1 MKSSFLAC
9 ILSVL
14 LINSTKAQ
22 EEFSYTGKTSL
33 PKIISTLFNGQWN
46 GTACVWKPNFYE
58 KSIWGA
64 SYDGMLY
71 TMPDTVMIYRTPNST
86 RLILVIVT
94 KRKDSSTQFEMC
106 HFCSVGLSIATF
118 EYNKAKGKISL
129 QSFEKFAGTS
139 GSWGEPDSFSL
150 RSFGDNDYFIEEQG
164 GFGQMGQMVDFY
176 SLYYDGK
183 NVLSVTTSENNG
195 GNIPEGEE
203 GYFGYATELIF
214 DNEAKTLTLKK
225 TGTREVYN
233 DDGTSRIAPV
243 DEVIRYQFINGKFEK
258 ICP

>member
-71 TMPDTVMIYRTPNST
+71 TMPDTVMMFRTSNAM
-86 RLILVIVT
+86 RLILVL
-94 KRKDSSTQFEMC
+94 STRVKLSEEDFALGNAEGA
-106 HFCSVGLSIATF
+106 GLSIAIF
-118 EYNKAKGKISL
+118 NYDKAKGKIML
-129 QSFEKFAGTS
+129 ESFEKFS
-139 GSWGEPDSFSL
+139 DWVGSFDAHGNLSIILMANDDFLLSL
-150 RSFGDNDYFIEEQG
+150 SDAYINMGYYIETQ
-164 GFGQMGQMVDFY
+164 Y
-176 SLYYDGK
+176 LYHRAK
-183 NVLSVTTSENNG
+183 RVLSFTKSENN
-195 GNIPEGEE
+195 EGADSEE
-203 GYFGYATELIF
+203 GIFSYDTESNFDSVNKLLI
-214 DNEAKTLTLKK
+214 LTQ
-225 TGTREVYN
+225 TGT
-233 DDGTSRIAPV
+233 IAEQNETGISVVKSILRV
-243 DEVIRYQFINGKFEK
+243 DKYRFEENKFEK